1 MTILPDIQDRLTDTG
16 FPPTFLNK
24 YILSELEYYGLISD
38 IDLINP
44 TPMIPAQVST
54 NIEDLYN
61 DSIQIRQAESPILI
75 VYDRLMRFRPT
86 SFYLHK
92 REQLIYFIYSTDVG
106 KLIDT
111 VRVISSALDREDS
124 SAKDVNAYNFMNPT
138 LTISS
143 PPITYSAKTISNKA
157 LTNKFATIT
166 TSTAHNLEVG
176 DAVEI
181 TGLDA
186 TFNGI
191 HYVRD
196 KTATTFKFKKD
207 AANVASIAASE
218 QLSPM
223 IPAIIPTNIE
233 DLYNDRIEIRQ
244 TPDPI
249 LIVYD
254 RLMRFRPTPFY
265 LQKREQL
272 IYFIYSTDVG
282 KLIDTVRVISNALDR
297 EDSSAED
304 VNRYNINNPILDANA
319 DISTP
324 FNVMFHSTRV
334 YQADESRDVAELAS
348 ARTLFVNKLIV
359 EYDYHVSVG
368 SDSRY
373 T

>member
-1 MTILPDIQDRLTDTG
+1 MTILTDTG

-61 DSIQIRQAESPILI
+61 DSIQIRQSES
-75 VYDRLMRFRPT
+75 
-86 SFYLHK
+86 
-92 REQLIYFIYSTDVG
+92 
-106 KLIDT
+106 
-111 VRVISSALDREDS
+111 
-124 SAKDVNAYNFMNPT
+124 
-138 LTISS
+138 
-143 PPITYSAKTISNKA
+143 
-157 LTNKFATIT
+157 
-166 TSTAHNLEVG
+166 
-176 DAVEI
+176 
-181 TGLDA
+181 
-186 TFNGI
+186 
-191 HYVRD
+191 
-196 KTATTFKFKKD
+196 
-207 AANVASIAASE
+207 
-218 QLSPM
+218 
-223 IPAIIPTNIE
+223 
-233 DLYNDRIEIRQ
+233 
-244 TPDPI
+244 PI

-265 LQKREQL
+265 LHKREQL

-359 EYDYHVSVG
+359 EYDYHVSSPIIINNVPVE
-368 SDSRY
+368 SRY

>member
-124 SAKDVNAYNFMNPT
+124 SAKDVNTYNFMNPT

-207 AANVASIAASE
+207 AANVASIAASG
-218 QLSPM
+218 S
-223 IPAIIPTNIE
+223 
-233 DLYNDRIEIRQ
+233 
-244 TPDPI
+244 
-249 LIVYD
+249 V
-254 RLMRFRPTPFY
+254 
-265 LQKREQL
+265 LQKEY
-272 IYFIYSTDVG
+272 IP
-282 KLIDTVRVISNALDR
+282 
-297 EDSSAED
+297 
-304 VNRYNINNPILDANA
+304 YNIA
-319 DISTP
+319 
-324 FNVMFHSTRV
+324 FHSTRV

-359 EYDYHVSVG
+359 EYDYHIKNSYRVKVG
-368 SDSRY
+368 EEYVEVNTRY
-373 T
+373 K

>member
-111 VRVISSALDREDS
+111 VRVIS
-124 SAKDVNAYNFMNPT
+124 
-138 LTISS
+138 
-143 PPITYSAKTISNKA
+143 
-157 LTNKFATIT
+157 
-166 TSTAHNLEVG
+166 
-176 DAVEI
+176 
-181 TGLDA
+181 
-186 TFNGI
+186 
-191 HYVRD
+191 
-196 KTATTFKFKKD
+196 
-207 AANVASIAASE
+207 
-218 QLSPM
+218 
-223 IPAIIPTNIE
+223 
-233 DLYNDRIEIRQ
+233 
-244 TPDPI
+244 
-249 LIVYD
+249 
-254 RLMRFRPTPFY
+254 
-265 LQKREQL
+265 
-272 IYFIYSTDVG
+272 
-282 KLIDTVRVISNALDR
+282 NALDR

-359 EYDYHVSVG
+359 EYDYHIAVD

>member
-207 AANVASIAASE
+207 AANVASIAASG
-218 QLSPM
+218 S
-223 IPAIIPTNIE
+223 
-233 DLYNDRIEIRQ
+233 
-244 TPDPI
+244 
-249 LIVYD
+249 V
-254 RLMRFRPTPFY
+254 
-265 LQKREQL
+265 LQKEY
-272 IYFIYSTDVG
+272 IP
-282 KLIDTVRVISNALDR
+282 
-297 EDSSAED
+297 
-304 VNRYNINNPILDANA
+304 YNIA
-319 DISTP
+319 
-324 FNVMFHSTRV
+324 FHSTRV

-359 EYDYHVSVG
+359 EYDYHVSVD

>member
-111 VRVISSALDREDS
+111 VRVIS
-124 SAKDVNAYNFMNPT
+124 
-138 LTISS
+138 
-143 PPITYSAKTISNKA
+143 
-157 LTNKFATIT
+157 
-166 TSTAHNLEVG
+166 
-176 DAVEI
+176 
-181 TGLDA
+181 
-186 TFNGI
+186 
-191 HYVRD
+191 
-196 KTATTFKFKKD
+196 
-207 AANVASIAASE
+207 
-218 QLSPM
+218 
-223 IPAIIPTNIE
+223 
-233 DLYNDRIEIRQ
+233 
-244 TPDPI
+244 
-249 LIVYD
+249 
-254 RLMRFRPTPFY
+254 
-265 LQKREQL
+265 
-272 IYFIYSTDVG
+272 
-282 KLIDTVRVISNALDR
+282 NALDR

-324 FNVMFHSTRV
+324 FNIMFHSTRV

-348 ARTLFVNKLIV
+348 ARTLFVNKLII
-359 EYDYHVSVG
+359 EYDYHIAVD